1 MDSIDPIGR
10 LLIIAGIVLAGLGLL
25 IVLGPNLPALGKL
38 PGDIH
43 IDRGTIQVYIPFG
56 TMIVISIVLTVLL
69 NVFGFFGRDR

>member
-25 IVLGPNLPALGKL
+25 IVVGPNLPALGRL

-43 IDRGTIQVYIPFG
+43 IDRGNVQVYIPFG